1 MPSGI
6 QTNRTALTL
15 PAEIS
20 SEIIQTA
27 QQESAIM
34 RLARRVTLPGRG
46 LDIPTITSD
55 PEAEWVAETNAK
67 PVKQPGVGMKNMRGY
82 TLAVILP
89 FSNQFRRDLRG
100 LYDNI
105 VARLPGA
112 LALKFDQTVMGIVQK
127 PGDSFDNFANA
138 TAQSIVPSASATTY
152 DGLVAA
158 DTDIA
163 EHNGLLSGF
172 GLSPA
177 ARGILLGA
185 VDKQDRPLFINSVA
199 DGAIPRIL
207 GVPVYYN
214 RGLYKAGTPASGEG
228 SSAVEGTPAIVG
240 VAGDWTQAMYGIVE
254 GIDVSISD
262 QATLTYTD
270 DQSQTVT
277 INLWQRNMFAVRAE
291 IEVGF
296 IANTNVFNVL
306 TGAVPTT

>member
-1 MPSGI
+1 MAATGI
-6 QTNRTALTL
+6 QTNRTALPL

-67 PVKQPGVGMKNMRGY
+67 PVKQPGIGMKNMRGY

-112 LALKFDQTVMGIVQK
+112 LARKFDATAIGAVQA
-127 PGDSFDNFANA
+127 PGSNFDTLANA
-138 TAQSIVPSASATTY
+138 TAQSILPSASATTY

-163 EHNGLLSGF
+163 ENNGLLNGF

-177 ARGILLGA
+177 ARGILLSA
-185 VDKQDRPLFINSVA
+185 VDKNDRPLFVNSVA

-207 GVPVYYN
+207 GNPVSYN
-214 RGLYKAGTPASGEG
+214 RGLYVPGTAASGG
-228 SSAVEGTPAIVG
+228 DAGTPAIVG
-240 VAGDWTQAMYGIVE
+240 VAGDWTQAMYGVVE
-254 GIDVSISD
+254 DIDVSISD

-270 DQSQTVT
+270 DQGQTVT

-296 IANTNVFNVL
+296 IANVDVFNLL
-306 TGAVPTT
+306 TGAIPTT